1 MTSKQSLIA
10 TAIGVAF
17 IGIAVLSRILPHPFN
32 FTPLTA
38 IALFG
43 GVYFSKRLAFVVPMA
58 ALLISDSILGF
69 HSTMPW
75 VYGSFLAAGL
85 IGYALRG
92 RKSVLSVSAGTL
104 ASSILFFVVTNFGV
118 WASGSMYMHS
128 WAGLLECYTA
138 AIPFFRNSFAG
149 DVVFVAAMF
158 GLYEVSLRLVASRA
172 QEASAR

>member
-1 MTSKQSLIA
+1 MTSKQSLVA
-10 TAIGVAF
+10 TAVGVIF
-17 IGIAVLSRILPHPFN
+17 IGIAVLSRVLPHPLN

-69 HSTMPW
+69 YGMMPW

-85 IGYALRG
+85 IGYFIRG
-92 RKSVLSVSAGTL
+92 RKSVLTVSAGTL
-104 ASSILFFVVTNFGV
+104 VSSILFFLVTNFGV
-118 WASGSMYMHS
+118 WASGTMYLHS

-158 GLYEVSLRLVASRA
+158 GLYEGSLRLIAFRSKEVI
-172 QEASAR
+172 AR